1 MWRLISL
8 PENSKRVCHE
18 RRSLRR
24 NFRKC
29 ENVRRM
35 PRRNFSK
42 YWMTPQREERME
54 DIQKE
59 TNMGKAEMF
68 DAIVKKMADTYRM
81 KNADYGDSF
90 SKSIDEFGYTAA
102 LVPMSDKFNRLK
114 NLLQN
119 DVEAKV
125 KDESVK
131 DTILD
136 LANYS
141 VMLAIEV
148 ESRYA
153 KKDEG
158 NE

>member
-1 MWRLISL
+1 M
-8 PENSKRVCHE
+8 SKNKV
-18 RRSLRR
+18 
-24 NFRKC
+24 
-29 ENVRRM
+29 
-35 PRRNFSK
+35 
-42 YWMTPQREERME
+42 
-54 DIQKE
+54 
-59 TNMGKAEMF
+59 EMF
-68 DAIVKKMADTYRM
+68 NAIVNKMLDTYRK

-102 LVPMSDKFNRLK
+102 LVRMSDKFNRLK

-119 DVEAKV
+119 DAEAKV

-141 VMLAIEV
+141 VMLAMEV
-148 ESRYA
+148 ESRNN

>member
-1 MWRLISL
+1 
-8 PENSKRVCHE
+8 
-18 RRSLRR
+18 
-24 NFRKC
+24 
-29 ENVRRM
+29 
-35 PRRNFSK
+35 
-42 YWMTPQREERME
+42 ME

-68 DAIVKKMADTYRM
+68 DDIVKKMADTYRM

-90 SKSIDEFGYTAA
+90 GKSIDEFGYTAG
-102 LVPMSDKFNRLK
+102 LVRMSDKFNRLK
-114 NLLQN
+114 NLLRP
-119 DVEAKV
+119 DAEAKV

-136 LANYS
+136 LACYS

-148 ESRYA
+148 ECMDN